1 MADIL
6 QGLNNPQKE
15 AVTTVEGPVM
25 VIAGA
30 GSGKTKALTHR
41 IAYMI
46 QEGINPF
53 SIMALTFTNKAA
65 KEMKD
70 RIMKLV
76 DPHAARNVW
85 MGTFHSIFARILRI
99 EAQHLGF
106 TPDFTIYD
114 TDDSKQLINAILKER
129 ELDTK
134 AYPAKYILHRI
145 SMAKSALYTPEDY
158 CNNFEIQQQDLRAN
172 KPLVGEI
179 FKSYNNRLQ
188 RANAMDFDDILFYT
202 NVLLRDFPEILYKY
216 QQRFEYILVDEYQ
229 DTNYAQY
236 LIIRRIAA
244 MRENICVVGDDAQSI
259 YGFRGANIQN
269 ILNFKNDYPEQKLIR
284 LEQNYR
290 STKTIVNAANSVIDH
305 NKDQI
310 KKKVWSDKEEGELIT
325 VLRATSDNEEG
336 TLVANSIF
344 GYKMSRQLNNKD
356 FAILYRTNSQSR
368 SIEEALR
375 KQDIRYRIY
384 GGLSFYDRKEVK
396 DLLAYFRVV
405 INPHDEQAL
414 LRIINYPARGIGKTT
429 IERLMVV
436 ADERQKGIWDVI
448 SSETEP
454 MPNDFNSGTVTK
466 LRNFA
471 TMIRSFQTLLDKQNA
486 IELAKHICNTV
497 GIIKVL
503 KEDDTPEGVARVQNI
518 EELLNA
524 IMEFS
529 DKQVDEVTGEQN
541 TVTLNKFM
549 EDVALLT
556 DQDKKDDEDDDYVT
570 LMTIHS
576 AKGLEFPYVYI
587 VGLEENLFP
596 GIQSLSTREDLEEER
611 RLFYVALTRA
621 ETKLVLSHAESRYR
635 WGNLTLSEPSRFIEE
650 IDPSLIERTK
660 KASFRGTSSFN
671 EGVNFSNPFSKS
683 FQTTRKFQK
692 KTMQS
697 DTPYINKGTQ
707 KTESSEKFNSSDFNP
722 ASPDEIVEGM
732 IVLHQKFGQGRVEK
746 VEGVGPNK
754 KANVFSTFLQFQQLG
769 DLIALGQQLAVLTG
783 DGFQHHHAG
792 KIHHYTHH
800 NRYTAGDDPAAIG
813 AQQLFDTPAAAPNR
827 NPHNGCGE

>member
-1 MADIL
+1 MTDIL
-6 QGLNNPQKE
+6 NGLNNPQKE
-15 AVTTVEGPVM
+15 AVTTIQGPVM

-172 KPLVGEI
+172 KPLIGEI
-179 FKSYNNRLQ
+179 FKTYNNRLQ
-188 RANAMDFDDILFYT
+188 RANAMDFDDILYYT

-216 QQRFEYILVDEYQ
+216 QNRFEYILVDEYQ

-269 ILNFKNDYPEQKLIR
+269 ILNFKTDYPEQKLIR

-375 KQDIRYRIY
+375 KQDIRYKIY

-436 ADERQKGIWDVI
+436 ADERNKGIWDVI
-448 SSETEP
+448 ASEEEP
-454 MPNDFNSGTVTK
+454 MPNDFNSGTVGK

-471 TMIRSFQTLLDKQNA
+471 TMIKSFQTLLNKQNA
-486 IELAKHICNTV
+486 IELAKHICNTT

-503 KEDDTPEGVARVQNI
+503 KEDDSPEGVARVQNI

-541 TVTLNKFM
+541 EVTLNKFM

-596 GIQSLSTREDLEEER
+596 GVQSLSTREDLEEER

-650 IDPSLIERTK
+650 IDQSLIEKTR
-660 KASFRGTSSFN
+660 KASFRGTSSFD
-671 EGVNFSNPFSKS
+671 EGINFSNPFSRN
-683 FQTTRKFQK
+683 FQEKKEYQRKN
-692 KTMQS
+692 TQS
-697 DTPYINKGTQ
+697 GTPYNINSNTNKNTPI
-707 KTESSEKFNSSDFNP
+707 NINANLNNDSDFTP
-722 ASPDEIVEGM
+722 ASPDEIEQGM
-732 IVLHQKFGQGRVEK
+732 RVYHQKFGQGDVLK
-746 VEGVGPNK
+746 VEGIGPNK
-754 KANVFSTFLQFQQLG
+754 KATVAFDNCGTKQLM
-769 DLIALGQQLAVLTG
+769 LKFAKLNIL
-783 DGFQHHHAG
+783 
-792 KIHHYTHH
+792 
-800 NRYTAGDDPAAIG
+800 R
-813 AQQLFDTPAAAPNR
+813 
-827 NPHNGCGE
+827 

>member
-6 QGLNNPQKE
+6 NGLNNPQKE
-15 AVTTVEGPVM
+15 AVTTIEGPVM

-53 SIMALTFTNKAA
+53 AIMALTFTNKAA
-65 KEMKD
+65 KEMKE

-76 DPHAARNVW
+76 DAHSARNVW

-114 TDDSKQLINAILKER
+114 TDDSKQLINSILKER

-145 SMAKSALYTPEDY
+145 SMAKSALYTAEDY
-158 CNNFEIQQQDLRAN
+158 CNNFDIQQQDIRAN
-172 KPLVGEI
+172 KPLIGEI
-179 FKSYNNRLQ
+179 FKSYNARLQ

-269 ILNFKNDYPEQKLIR
+269 ILNFKTDYPGQKLIR

-310 KKKVWSDKEEGELIT
+310 KKKVWSDNEEGDLIT
-325 VLRATSDNEEG
+325 VLRATSDGEEG
-336 TLVANSIF
+336 ILVANSIF
-344 GYKMSRQLNNKD
+344 GYKMSQQLNNKD

-368 SIEEALR
+368 SLEEALR
-375 KQDIRYRIY
+375 KKNIPYKIY

-436 ADERQKGIWDVI
+436 ADERNKGIWNVI
-448 SSETEP
+448 ANENEP
-454 MPNDFNSGTVTK
+454 MPQDFNSGTANK

-471 TMIRSFQTLLDKQNA
+471 TMIKSFQTLLDKQNA

-497 GIIKVL
+497 GIIKDL
-503 KEDDTPEGVARVQNI
+503 KEDDTPEGAARVDNI

-541 TVTLNKFM
+541 EVTLNKFM
-549 EDVALLT
+549 EDVALLS
-556 DQDKKDDEDDDYVT
+556 DQDKKDDENADYVT

-596 GIQSLSTREDLEEER
+596 GIQSLSTREELEEER

-621 ETKLVLSHAESRYR
+621 EKKLVLSYAESRYR
-635 WGNLTLSEPSRFIEE
+635 WGNMTLSEPSRFIEE
-650 IDPSLIERTK
+650 IDESLIERTK

-671 EGVNFSNPFSKS
+671 EGINFSNPFSRS
-683 FQTTRKFQK
+683 FQEKKEFQK
-692 KTMQS
+692 RTTQS
-697 DTPYINKGTQ
+697 
-707 KTESSEKFNSSDFNP
+707 SSDATSKY
-722 ASPDEIVEGM
+722 ASSATPININTSKNNDSDFVAAAPDDIAEGM
-732 IVLHQKFGQGRVEK
+732 RVLHQKFGQGTVAK

-754 KANVFSTFLQFQQLG
+754 KATVIFDECGSKQLM
-769 DLIALGQQLAVLTG
+769 LKFAKLNIL
-783 DGFQHHHAG
+783 
-792 KIHHYTHH
+792 K
-800 NRYTAGDDPAAIG
+800 
-813 AQQLFDTPAAAPNR
+813 
-827 NPHNGCGE
+827 

>member
-1 MADIL
+1 MTDIL
-6 QGLNNPQKE
+6 NGLNNPQRE

-158 CNNFEIQQQDLRAN
+158 CNNFEIQQQDVRAN
-172 KPLVGEI
+172 KPLIGEI
-179 FKSYNNRLQ
+179 FKTYNNRLQ

-269 ILNFKNDYPEQKLIR
+269 ILNFKNDYPEQRLIR

-368 SIEEALR
+368 SLEEALR

-436 ADERQKGIWDVI
+436 ADERKQAIWDVI
-448 SSETEP
+448 ASDEEP
-454 MPNDFNSGTVTK
+454 MPKDFNSGTVSK

-471 TMIRSFQTLLDKQNA
+471 TMIKSFQTLLNKQNA

-497 GIIKVL
+497 GIIKDL
-503 KEDDTPEGVARVQNI
+503 KEDDTPEGLSRVQNI

-541 TVTLNKFM
+541 EVTLNKFM

-556 DQDKKDDEDDDYVT
+556 DQDKKNDEDDDYVT

-621 ETKLVLSHAESRYR
+621 ETKLVLSYAESRYR

-650 IDPSLIERTK
+650 IDQSLIERTR
-660 KASFRGTSSFN
+660 KASFRGTSSFD
-671 EGVNFSNPFSKS
+671 EGINFSNPFSKS
-683 FQTTRKFQK
+683 FQTRRDFQK
-692 KTMQS
+692 KTTQPS
-697 DTPYINKGTQ
+697 SATPINTPK
-707 KTESSEKFNSSDFNP
+707 NNNSDFV
-722 ASPDEIVEGM
+722 AATPDEIDEGM
-732 IVLHQKFGQGRVEK
+732 RVLHQKFGQGTVMK
-746 VEGVGPNK
+746 VEGIGPNK
-754 KANVFSTFLQFQQLG
+754 KATVMFDDCGSKQLM
-769 DLIALGQQLAVLTG
+769 LKFAKLNIL
-783 DGFQHHHAG
+783 
-792 KIHHYTHH
+792 K
-800 NRYTAGDDPAAIG
+800 
-813 AQQLFDTPAAAPNR
+813 
-827 NPHNGCGE
+827 

>member
-1 MADIL
+1 MTDIL
-6 QGLNNPQKE
+6 NGLNNPQRE

-158 CNNFEIQQQDLRAN
+158 CNNFEIQQQDVRAN
-172 KPLVGEI
+172 KPLIGEI
-179 FKSYNNRLQ
+179 FKTYNNRLQ

-269 ILNFKNDYPEQKLIR
+269 ILNFKNDYPGQRLIR

-368 SIEEALR
+368 SLEEALR

-436 ADERQKGIWDVI
+436 ADERKQAIWDVI
-448 SSETEP
+448 ASDEEP
-454 MPNDFNSGTVTK
+454 MPKDFNSGTVGK

-471 TMIRSFQTLLDKQNA
+471 TMIKSFQTLLDKQNA

-497 GIIKVL
+497 GIIKDL
-503 KEDDTPEGVARVQNI
+503 KEDDTPEGLSRMQNI

-541 TVTLNKFM
+541 EVTLNKFM

-556 DQDKKDDEDDDYVT
+556 DQDKKNDEDDDYVT

-621 ETKLVLSHAESRYR
+621 ETKLVLSYAESRYR

-650 IDPSLIERTK
+650 IDQSLIERTR

-671 EGVNFSNPFSKS
+671 EGINFSNPFSKS
-683 FQTTRKFQK
+683 FQTRRDVTPVVSNTTKEFQK
-692 KTMQS
+692 RT
-697 DTPYINKGTQ
+697 TPSSSSTPININTPK
-707 KTESSEKFNSSDFNP
+707 NNDSDF
-722 ASPDEIVEGM
+722 AAATPDDIEEGM
-732 IVLHQKFGQGRVEK
+732 RVLHQKFGQGTVMK

-754 KANVFSTFLQFQQLG
+754 KATV
-769 DLIALGQQLAVLTG
+769 
-783 DGFQHHHAG
+783 
-792 KIHHYTHH
+792 
-800 NRYTAGDDPAAIG
+800 
-813 AQQLFDTPAAAPNR
+813 LFDE
-827 NPHNGCGE
+827 CGSKQLMLKFAKLNILK

>member
-1 MADIL
+1 MTDIL
-6 QGLNNPQKE
+6 NGLNNPQRE

-158 CNNFEIQQQDLRAN
+158 CNNFEIQQQDVRAN
-172 KPLVGEI
+172 KPLIGEI
-179 FKSYNNRLQ
+179 FKTYNNRLQ

-269 ILNFKNDYPEQKLIR
+269 ILNFKNDYPEQRLIR

-368 SIEEALR
+368 SLEEALR

-384 GGLSFYDRKEVK
+384 SGLSFYDRKEVK

-436 ADERQKGIWDVI
+436 ADERKQAIWDVI
-448 SSETEP
+448 ASDEKP
-454 MPNDFNSGTVTK
+454 MPKDFNSGTVNK

-471 TMIRSFQTLLDKQNA
+471 TMIKSFQTLLNKQNA

-497 GIIKVL
+497 GIIKDL
-503 KEDDTPEGVARVQNI
+503 KEEDTPEGLSRVQNI

-541 TVTLNKFM
+541 EVTLNKFM

-556 DQDKKDDEDDDYVT
+556 DQDKKNDEDDDYVT

-621 ETKLVLSHAESRYR
+621 ETKLVLSYAESRYR

-650 IDPSLIERTK
+650 IDQSLIERTR

-671 EGVNFSNPFSKS
+671 EGVNFSDPFSKS
-683 FQTTRKFQK
+683 FQTRRDFQK
-692 KTMQS
+692 KTTQPS
-697 DTPYINKGTQ
+697 NATPINTPK
-707 KTESSEKFNSSDFNP
+707 NNNSDFTA
-722 ASPDEIVEGM
+722 ASPDVIDEGM
-732 IVLHQKFGQGRVEK
+732 RVLHQKFGQGTVMK
-746 VEGVGPNK
+746 VEGIGPNK
-754 KANVFSTFLQFQQLG
+754 KATV
-769 DLIALGQQLAVLTG
+769 
-783 DGFQHHHAG
+783 
-792 KIHHYTHH
+792 
-800 NRYTAGDDPAAIG
+800 
-813 AQQLFDTPAAAPNR
+813 LFDD
-827 NPHNGCGE
+827 CGTKQLMLKFAKLNILK

>member
-85 MGTFHSIFARILRI
+85 MGTFHSVFARILRI

-106 TPDFTIYD
+106 TQDFTIYD
-114 TDDSKQLINAILKER
+114 TDDSKQLINSILKER

-158 CNNFEIQQQDLRAN
+158 CNNFEIQQQDIRAN

-179 FKSYNNRLQ
+179 FKTYNNRLQ

-290 STKTIVNAANSVIDH
+290 STKTIVNAANSVIEH

-325 VLRATSDNEEG
+325 ILRATSDNEEG

-344 GYKMSRQLNNKD
+344 GYKMSHQLNNKD

-368 SIEEALR
+368 SLEEALR
-375 KQDIRYRIY
+375 KKNIPYKIY

-405 INPHDEQAL
+405 INPYDEQAL

-436 ADERQKGIWDVI
+436 ANERNKGIWDVI
-448 SSETEP
+448 ASDNEP
-454 MPNDFNSGTVTK
+454 MPQDFNAGTANK

-471 TMIRSFQTLLDKQNA
+471 TMIKSFQTLLNKQNA

-497 GIIKVL
+497 GIIKDL
-503 KEDDTPEGVARVQNI
+503 KEDDTPEGIARVQNI

-541 TVTLNKFM
+541 EVTLNKFM

-556 DQDKKDDEDDDYVT
+556 DQDKKEDEDADYVT

-621 ETKLVLSHAESRYR
+621 EKKLVLSHAESRYR

-650 IDPSLIERTK
+650 IDQSLIERTK

-683 FQTTRKFQK
+683 FQTTREYQK
-692 KTMQS
+692 KTTENTS
-697 DTPYINKGTQ
+697 NVNRATQ
-707 KTESSEKFNSSDFNP
+707 NTNSGQKYNSSDFNP
-722 ASPDEIVEGM
+722 ATPEEIVEGM

-746 VEGVGPNK
+746 VEGIGPNK
-754 KANVFSTFLQFQQLG
+754 KATVFFDECGTKQLM
-769 DLIALGQQLAVLTG
+769 LKFAKLNILKQ
-783 DGFQHHHAG
+783 
-792 KIHHYTHH
+792 
-800 NRYTAGDDPAAIG
+800 
-813 AQQLFDTPAAAPNR
+813 
-827 NPHNGCGE
+827 

>member
-1 MADIL
+1 MTDIL
-6 QGLNNPQKE
+6 QGLNSPQRE

-114 TDDSKQLINAILKER
+114 TDDSKQLINAILKEK
-129 ELDTK
+129 ELDPK

-145 SMAKSALYTPEDY
+145 SMAKSALYTAEDY
-158 CNNFEIQQQDLRAN
+158 CNNFEIQQQDIRAN

-179 FKSYNNRLQ
+179 FKSYNARLQ

-216 QQRFEYILVDEYQ
+216 QNRFEYILVDEYQ

-269 ILNFKNDYPEQKLIR
+269 ILNFKTDYPEQKLIR

-310 KKKVWSDKEEGELIT
+310 KKKVWSDNEEGDLIT
-325 VLRATSDNEEG
+325 VLRATSDGEEG

-344 GYKMSRQLNNKD
+344 GYKMSQQLNNKD

-368 SIEEALR
+368 SLEEALR
-375 KQDIRYRIY
+375 KQNIPYKIY

-436 ADERQKGIWDVI
+436 ANERQKGIWDVI
-448 SSETEP
+448 ATEDEP
-454 MPNDFNSGTVTK
+454 MPQDFNSGTAGK

-471 TMIRSFQTLLDKQNA
+471 TMIKSFQTLLNKQNA

-497 GIIKVL
+497 GIIKDL

-541 TVTLNKFM
+541 EVTLSKFM
-549 EDVALLT
+549 EDVALLS
-556 DQDKKDDEDDDYVT
+556 DQDKKEDEDADYVT

-596 GIQSLSTREDLEEER
+596 GIQSLSTREELEEER

-621 ETKLVLSHAESRYR
+621 EKKLVLSYAESRYR

-650 IDPSLIERTK
+650 IDQSLIERTK

-671 EGVNFSNPFSKS
+671 EGMNFSNPFSKS
-683 FQTTRKFQK
+683 FQTTREFQRK
-692 KTMQS
+692 SSTEKQN
-697 DTPYINKGTQ
+697 TPYINSTQ
-707 KTESSEKFNSSDFNP
+707 NVNSTTKNDSSDFIS
-722 ASPDEIVEGM
+722 ASPDEIIEG
-732 IVLHQKFGQGRVEK
+732 IRVLHQKFGQGTVAK

-754 KANVFSTFLQFQQLG
+754 KATVIFDECGSKQLM
-769 DLIALGQQLAVLTG
+769 LKFAKLNIL
-783 DGFQHHHAG
+783 
-792 KIHHYTHH
+792 K
-800 NRYTAGDDPAAIG
+800 
-813 AQQLFDTPAAAPNR
+813 
-827 NPHNGCGE
+827 

>member
-1 MADIL
+1 MTDIL
-6 QGLNNPQKE
+6 NGLNNPQRE
-15 AVTTVEGPVM
+15 AVTTIEGPVM

-46 QEGINPF
+46 QEGVNPF

-76 DPHAARNVW
+76 NPHAARNVW

-114 TDDSKQLINAILKER
+114 TDDSKQLINSILKER
-129 ELDTK
+129 EIDTK

-145 SMAKSALYTPEDY
+145 SMAKSALYTAEDY
-158 CNNFEIQQQDLRAN
+158 CNNFEIQQQDIRAN
-172 KPLVGEI
+172 KPLIGEI
-179 FKSYNNRLQ
+179 FKSYNARLQ

-216 QQRFEYILVDEYQ
+216 QNRFEYILVDEYQ

-269 ILNFKNDYPEQKLIR
+269 ILNFKTDYPGQRLIR

-310 KKKVWSDKEEGELIT
+310 KKKVWSDNEEGDLIT
-325 VLRATSDNEEG
+325 ILRATSDGEEG

-344 GYKMSRQLNNKD
+344 GYKMSQQLNNKD

-368 SIEEALR
+368 SLEEALR
-375 KQDIRYRIY
+375 KQNIPYKIY

-436 ADERQKGIWDVI
+436 ANERQTGIWDVI
-448 SSETEP
+448 ANDNEP
-454 MPNDFNSGTVTK
+454 MPQDFNSGTANK

-471 TMIRSFQTLLDKQNA
+471 TMIKSFQTLLDKQNA

-497 GIIKVL
+497 GIIKDL
-503 KEDDTPEGVARVQNI
+503 KEDDTPEGAARVDNI

-541 TVTLNKFM
+541 EVTLNKFM
-549 EDVALLT
+549 EDVALLS
-556 DQDKKDDEDDDYVT
+556 DQDKKDDENADYVT

-596 GIQSLSTREDLEEER
+596 GIQSLSTREELEEER

-621 ETKLVLSHAESRYR
+621 EKKLVLSYAESRYR
-635 WGNLTLSEPSRFIEE
+635 WGNMTLSEPSRFIEE
-650 IDPSLIERTK
+650 IDESLIERTK

-671 EGVNFSNPFSKS
+671 EGINFSNPFSRS
-683 FQTTRKFQK
+683 FQEKKEFQK
-692 KTMQS
+692 RTTQS
-697 DTPYINKGTQ
+697 
-707 KTESSEKFNSSDFNP
+707 SSETTSRPSSSATPININTSKNNDSDFV
-722 ASPDEIVEGM
+722 AAAPDDIAEGM
-732 IVLHQKFGQGRVEK
+732 RVLHQKFGQGTVAK
-746 VEGVGPNK
+746 VEGIGPNK
-754 KANVFSTFLQFQQLG
+754 KATVIFDECGSKQLM
-769 DLIALGQQLAVLTG
+769 LKFAKLNIL
-783 DGFQHHHAG
+783 
-792 KIHHYTHH
+792 K
-800 NRYTAGDDPAAIG
+800 
-813 AQQLFDTPAAAPNR
+813 
-827 NPHNGCGE
+827 

>member
-1 MADIL
+1 MTDIL
-6 QGLNNPQKE
+6 NGLNSPQRE

-158 CNNFEIQQQDLRAN
+158 CNNFEIQQQDVRAN
-172 KPLVGEI
+172 KPLIGEI
-179 FKSYNNRLQ
+179 FKTYNNRLQ

-269 ILNFKNDYPEQKLIR
+269 ILNFKNDYPGQRLIR

-368 SIEEALR
+368 SLEEALR

-436 ADERQKGIWDVI
+436 ADERKQAIWDVI
-448 SSETEP
+448 ASDEEP
-454 MPNDFNSGTVTK
+454 MPKDFNSGIVSK

-471 TMIRSFQTLLDKQNA
+471 TMIKSFQTLLNKQNA

-497 GIIKVL
+497 GIIKDL
-503 KEDDTPEGVARVQNI
+503 KEDDTPEGLSRVQNI

-541 TVTLNKFM
+541 EVTLNKFM

-556 DQDKKDDEDDDYVT
+556 DQDKKNEEDDDYVT

-621 ETKLVLSHAESRYR
+621 ETKLVLSYAESRYR

-650 IDPSLIERTK
+650 IDQSLIERTR

-671 EGVNFSNPFSKS
+671 EGINFSNPFSKS
-683 FQTTRKFQK
+683 FQTRRDVTPVVSNTTKEFQRR
-692 KTMQS
+692 TTQS
-697 DTPYINKGTQ
+697 SSTTPINTPK
-707 KTESSEKFNSSDFNP
+707 NNDSDF
-722 ASPDEIVEGM
+722 AAATPDDIAEGM
-732 IVLHQKFGQGRVEK
+732 RVLHQKFGQGTVMK
-746 VEGVGPNK
+746 VEGIGPNK
-754 KANVFSTFLQFQQLG
+754 KATV
-769 DLIALGQQLAVLTG
+769 
-783 DGFQHHHAG
+783 
-792 KIHHYTHH
+792 
-800 NRYTAGDDPAAIG
+800 
-813 AQQLFDTPAAAPNR
+813 LFDE
-827 NPHNGCGE
+827 CGSKQLMLKFAKLNILK

>member
-1 MADIL
+1 MTDIL
-6 QGLNNPQKE
+6 NGLNNPQKE
-15 AVTTVEGPVM
+15 AVTTIQGPVM

-53 SIMALTFTNKAA
+53 AIMALTFTNKAA

-99 EAQHLGF
+99 EAQYLGF
-106 TPDFTIYD
+106 TQDFTIYD

-172 KPLVGEI
+172 KPLIGEI
-179 FKSYNNRLQ
+179 FKTYNNRLQ

-216 QQRFEYILVDEYQ
+216 QNRFEYILVDEYQ

-269 ILNFKNDYPEQKLIR
+269 ILNFKTDYPDQKLIR

-368 SIEEALR
+368 SLEEALR
-375 KQDIRYRIY
+375 KQNIPYRIY

-414 LRIINYPARGIGKTT
+414 LRIINYPTRGIGKTT

-454 MPNDFNSGTVTK
+454 MPKDFNSGTVNK

-471 TMIRSFQTLLDKQNA
+471 TMIKSFQTLLNKQNA
-486 IELAKHICNTV
+486 IELAKHICNTI
-497 GIIKVL
+497 GIIKDL
-503 KEDDTPEGVARVQNI
+503 KEDDTPEGQARVQNI

-541 TVTLNKFM
+541 EVTLNKFM

-556 DQDKKDDEDDDYVT
+556 DQDNKDDEDDDRVT
-570 LMTIHS
+570 MMTIHS

-596 GIQSLSTREDLEEER
+596 GIQSLSTREELEEER

-650 IDPSLIERTK
+650 IDPSLIEKTK

-671 EGVNFSNPFSKS
+671 EGINFSNPFSKN
-683 FQTTRKFQK
+683 FQEKREYQK
-692 KTMQS
+692 RTEQKQS
-697 DTPYINKGTQ
+697 TPYIN
-707 KTESSEKFNSSDFNP
+707 NSTSTNSNSDFVAATP
-722 ASPDEIVEGM
+722 EEIEEGM
-732 IVLHQKFGQGRVEK
+732 RVMHQKFGQGNVIK
-746 VEGVGPNK
+746 VEGIGPNK
-754 KANVFSTFLQFQQLG
+754 KATVVFDECGTKQLM
-769 DLIALGQQLAVLTG
+769 LKFAKLNIL
-783 DGFQHHHAG
+783 
-792 KIHHYTHH
+792 K
-800 NRYTAGDDPAAIG
+800 
-813 AQQLFDTPAAAPNR
+813 
-827 NPHNGCGE
+827 